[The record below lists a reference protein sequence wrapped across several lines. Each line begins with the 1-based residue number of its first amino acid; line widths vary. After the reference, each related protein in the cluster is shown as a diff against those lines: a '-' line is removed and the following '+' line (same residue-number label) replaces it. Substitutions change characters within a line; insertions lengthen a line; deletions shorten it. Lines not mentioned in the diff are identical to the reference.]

1 MEKQH
6 LKMNNNLQ
14 YLTDE
19 SGNKTAV
26 VVPYN
31 DWLAMKKEHEKL
43 KQLLK
48 FKNSLKSAFLEF
60 ESIKNGKTKM
70 ITLSEFLDES

>member
-1 MEKQH
+1 
-6 LKMNNNLQ
+6 MNNNLQ

-26 VVPYN
+26 VVPYG

-43 KQLLK
+43 KQLFK
-48 FKNSLKSAFLEF
+48 FKNNLKSAFLEF
-60 ESIKNGKTKM
+60 ESIKNGNEKM
-70 ITLSEFLDES
+70 ITLADFLDES